1 MNLRQFFTEWRR
13 GIAAFG
19 WRSML
24 PAFALRALKRLIDVQ
39 VLRAMYISAVPAS
52 FGPDSAGVTAKFLSA
67 DTLRMMSAD
76 PRYDLTP
83 DFLDEALAKG
93 DECFGIVDGDELAAY
108 GWYAHTPTKL
118 ADDLRLHFD
127 DRYVYMYKG
136 FTLESHRGR
145 RLHAIGMTGALAAY
159 RARGYKGLVSYVEAD
174 NLNSLKSTHRM
185 SYIDFGRVL
194 LWRVGKRH
202 LILRTPG
209 CATFGFR
216 VESIR
221 TNSGP
226 VP

>member
-1 MNLRQFFTEWRR
+1 VAKREGQPLWR
-13 GIAAFG
+13 
-19 WRSML
+19 
-24 PAFALRALKRLIDVQ
+24 
-39 VLRAMYISAVPAS
+39 VLAQR
-52 FGPDSAGVTAKFLSA
+52 FNAGA
-67 DTLRMMSAD
+67 
-76 PRYDLTP
+76 
-83 DFLDEALAKG
+83 ALARVPVYASG
-93 DECFGIVDGDELAAY
+93 GHYSDRDLADEL
-108 GWYAHTPTKL
+108 K
-118 ADDLRLHFD
+118 
-127 DRYVYMYKG
+127 
-136 FTLESHRGR
+136 
-145 RLHAIGMTGALAAY
+145 AY